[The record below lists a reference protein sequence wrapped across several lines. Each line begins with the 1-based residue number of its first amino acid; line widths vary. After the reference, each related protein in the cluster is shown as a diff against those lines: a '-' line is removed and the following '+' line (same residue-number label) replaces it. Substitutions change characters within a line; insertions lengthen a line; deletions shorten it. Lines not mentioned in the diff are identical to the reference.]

1 MVKEQSPWLP
11 DPFVFIF
18 ALKTALRESCYSFI
32 QVQCKLFIASFRVL
46 HSGVP
51 LSKKT
56 SEKNRAGDQKKD
68 QSQQQNDHENIINK
82 MPLKLKKL
90 KIRGLKNLTCG
101 TVNLVFIIFNCT
113 IYHNAPTSS
122 PILCFPQMT
131 AQYRTVH
138 PRFGEKGEHK
148 FLKTI
153 YPTRA
158 RARAHTHTHCF
169 DKISLFKLLISVV
182 RIRQKRVY
190 SLDRN

>member
-1 MVKEQSPWLP
+1 MNLVTASYKCNANFSLLPSGFCIVGSPS
-11 DPFVFIF
+11 
-18 ALKTALRESCYSFI
+18 LKKQA
-32 QVQCKLFIASFRVL
+32 
-46 HSGVP
+46 
-51 LSKKT
+51 KKI
-56 SEKNRAGDQKKD
+56 ERGIKKKN
-68 QSQQQNDHENIINK
+68 QSQQQNDYENIINK

-158 RARAHTHTHCF
+158 RAHAHTLTHTHTHTVSTKFLC
-169 DKISLFKLLISVV
+169 SSC
-182 RIRQKRVY
+182 
-190 SLDRN
+190 